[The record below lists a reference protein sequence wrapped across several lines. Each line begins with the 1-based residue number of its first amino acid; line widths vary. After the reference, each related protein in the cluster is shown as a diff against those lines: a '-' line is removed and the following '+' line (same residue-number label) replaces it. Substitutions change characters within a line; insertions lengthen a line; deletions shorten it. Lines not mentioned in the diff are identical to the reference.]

1 MSKETAIILLGLVVV
16 LTPLSG
22 FPESWRAALIFLAG
36 AGVFA
41 IGCSMR
47 MKGISMRTRH
57 NTFTESRGGFD
68 DAEPALKT

>member
-1 MSKETAIILLGLVVV
+1 MSKETILLLLGLVVV

-22 FPESWRAALIFLAG
+22 FPESWRGAFIFLAG

-47 MKGISMRTRH
+47 MKGISARTRH
-57 NTFTESRGGFD
+57 NTFTESRGGLD
-68 DAEPALKT
+68 DVESALKT